1 VSPTDI
7 PSAVQA
13 ILLSFRC
20 CFTAPSYQ
28 NFVALVTGW
37 ILCQGRHSVSRV
49 IQAAS
54 GPARTK
60 HHATLYRFL
69 SRAKW
74 TADSLGK
81 VLFRLLLP
89 YLPQEILALVDD
101 TLCRKSGAHLFG
113 AGMHHDARQSTY
125 GRWTSSSAHVSF
137 AFGHS
142 WVVLAVWLPLP
153 WNMKKGLA
161 VPLLFRLYRSKK
173 LCPESR
179 YHKRTLLAAE
189 LIGTFADWL
198 PEDRP
203 LHVVGD
209 SEYASKTVVQS
220 LPEGVEFTGS
230 MAMDAALHALPGP
243 YSGRGRPRLKGR
255 RLASPKKLAA
265 SRMPWRKTKLIVYG
279 KKISV
284 LIKTRVCLWYRVAR
298 VRPIRMV
305 VIRDP
310 KGRLQDRAYFT
321 TDTEAS
327 AEELL
332 RRYARRWEIE
342 VSFRNAKQ
350 FLRVEDPQNGWWR
363 RKHGTRRPKKRFGP
377 HPRGDRGR
385 MAVERTLPLAF
396 AAYAVLV
403 IWYLRHGEPAVAV
416 RQAKIEAPWHTKKSE
431 PSFEDMLATLRR
443 ELWVR
448 RLSVHP
454 ALRRVREKLRELLPR
469 WLLAA

>member
-1 VSPTDI
+1 VSLTDI

-54 GPARTK
+54 GPARAK

-74 TADSLGK
+74 GADSLGK

-101 TLCRKSGAHLFG
+101 TLCRKSGPHLFG

-125 GRWTSSSAHVSF
+125 GRWTSAKAHVSF

-142 WVVLAVWLPLP
+142 WVVLAVWVPLP
-153 WNMKKGLA
+153 WSTNRGLA

-173 LCPESR
+173 RCPTSSYR
-179 YHKRTLLAAE
+179 KRTQLAVE
-189 LIGTFADWL
+189 LVGIFVAWL
-198 PEDRP
+198 PKERR
-203 LHVVGD
+203 LHVIGD
-209 SEYASKTVVQS
+209 SEYASNTVVQS
-220 LPEGVEFTGS
+220 LPERALFTGA
-230 MAMDAALHALPGP
+230 MAMDAALYALPGP
-243 YSGRGRPRLKGR
+243 YGGRGRPRLKGR
-255 RLASPKKLAA
+255 RLASPKKLAT
-265 SRMPWRKTKLIVYG
+265 SRMPWQKLELVIYG
-279 KKISV
+279 KTVK
-284 LIKTRVCLWYRVAR
+284 LLYKTRICLWYRVAH
-298 VRPIRMV
+298 VRPVRMV
-305 VIRDP
+305 VTRDP
-310 KGRLQDRAYFT
+310 RGRLQDRAYFT

-327 AEELL
+327 VEALL
-332 RRYARRWEIE
+332 SRYARRWEIE

-350 FLRVEDPQNGWWR
+350 SLRVEDPQNGWWR

-377 HPRGDRGR
+377 HPRGNRGR
-385 MAVERTLPLAF
+385 LAVERTVPLAF
-396 AAYAVLV
+396 TAYAVVV
-403 IWYLRHGEPAVAV
+403 IWSLQHGDPTAAV
-416 RQAKIEAPWHTKKSE
+416 RQAKSEAPWHTKKST
-431 PSFEDMLATLRR
+431 PSFDDMLATLRR
-443 ELWVR
+443 QFWVR
-448 RLSVHP
+448 RFSVDP
-454 ALRRVREKLRELLPR
+454 SLKRVRKKILALLPR